1 MVEDLPIITRIA
13 PGKPFEEKELK
24 KLASLLVVRG
34 ANIGTHFLI
43 REAKQRLG
51 RDSHC
56 EIHLE
61 DSEASRTH
69 AEIDFVSGQ
78 YLLKDL
84 GSSNGTFVNGKRITD
99 HTLCV
104 GDRVQIGKRLML
116 FRLSFRPFGPA
127 DNDVDIVQNPSGD
140 SSQIVG
146 RVDIEQQL
154 LDQTDDWTEKI
165 QTKKA
170 SSDAKSHWEIMYR
183 TAIAVSRTLDID
195 QLLHQILE
203 LIFQWVNC
211 DRGCIMLN
219 DQETGELMP
228 SCRRNRGVN
237 VSSHRMTISKT
248 ILDYVSK
255 KEEGVLT
262 SDACEDERW
271 NPSVSIS
278 TGGIREAI
286 CVPMKGRYGSVGVIY
301 IDTSISV
308 GQYAM
313 RRDRVFNE
321 EHLKMLVA
329 IGHQAALAIEDTNY
343 YQSMMQAER
352 LAAMGQTIATLS
364 HHIKNIVQ
372 GLRGG
377 GYLIDQGIQGNDMDA
392 VKSGWRICERNQERI
407 ESFVMDML
415 TMSKD
420 RKPNRNTV
428 DLRTVIDEVIELSS
442 ARASEKT
449 VSLSWIRPE
458 AFRNMM
464 LDGEAIHRALMNL
477 VGNAIDACVEKVDGH
492 VEIVLCESQEYAI
505 VQVRDNGVGI
515 AANDLGRIFSMFES
529 NKGNRGTGLGLPVS
543 LKIAKEHDGTIE
555 VRSKVGTGT
564 EFELLLPWKSN
575 RAPITS
581 ESLPTIPG

>member
-1 MVEDLPIITRIA
+1 MP
-13 PGKPFEEKELK
+13 
-24 KLASLLVVRG
+24 SLLVVRG
-34 ANIGTHFLI
+34 ANVGTHYLI
-43 REAKQRLG
+43 RETKQKLG
-51 RDSHC
+51 RESHC

-69 AEIDFVSGQ
+69 AEIDFVDGD
-78 YLLKDL
+78 YVLRDL
-84 GSSNGTFVNGKRITD
+84 GSSNGTFVNGNRITE
-99 HTLCV
+99 HKLRV

-116 FRLSFRPFGPA
+116 FRLSFRPFSAA
-127 DNDVDIVQNPSGD
+127 DNDVDIVPSASGD

-146 RVDIEQQL
+146 RVELERQL
-154 LDQTDDWTEKI
+154 LEKTDDWTAKI
-165 QTKKA
+165 QSDKA

-183 TAIAVSRTLDID
+183 TSLAVSRTLDID

-211 DRGCIMLN
+211 DRGCIMLT
-219 DQETGELMP
+219 DLDTGELLP
-228 SCRRNRGVN
+228 SCRRNRGAN
-237 VSSHRMTISKT
+237 VTSNRMTISKT
-248 ILDYVSK
+248 ILDYVCK

-271 NPSVSIS
+271 NASASIS
-278 TGGIREAI
+278 AGGIREAI

-301 IDTSISV
+301 IDTSVSA

-313 RRDRVFNE
+313 NPHRIFSE

-343 YQSMMQAER
+343 YQSMVQAER

-377 GYLIDQGIQGNDMDA
+377 GYLISEGIKADDMK
-392 VKSGWRICERNQERI
+392 VVQSGWRICERNQERI

-420 RKPNRNTV
+420 RRPNRTGV
-428 DLRTVIDEVIELSS
+428 DLRTVIDDVVEVV
-442 ARASEKT
+442 T
-449 VSLSWIRPE
+449 VKATEQRVAIRWLRPE
-458 AFRNMM
+458 AFRTMM

-477 VGNAIDACVEKVDGH
+477 VGNAIDACNEKQDGC
-492 VEIVLCESQEYAI
+492 VEILLVESKDYARI
-505 VQVRDNGVGI
+505 QVRDNGVGI
-515 AANDLGRIFSMFES
+515 ATSDLNRIFSMFES

-555 VRSKVGTGT
+555 VKSEVGTGT

-575 RAPITS
+575 RVSNAP
-581 ESLPTIPG
+581 EALPTMPG

>member
-1 MVEDLPIITRIA
+1 MERDRNRPS
-13 PGKPFEEKELK
+13 GKTSNNEVLET
-24 KLASLLVVRG
+24 LASLLVVRG
-34 ANIGTHFLI
+34 ANVGTYYNI
-43 REAKQRLG
+43 RESKQRLG

-56 EIHLE
+56 DIQLE

-69 AEIDFVSGQ
+69 AEIDYIDSEYV
-78 YLLKDL
+78 LRDL
-84 GSSNGTFVNGKRITD
+84 SSSNGTFVNGNRITE

-116 FRLSFRPFGPA
+116 FRLSFRPFGPD
-127 DNDVDIVQNPSGD
+127 DNDVDIVHHANND

-146 RVDIEQQL
+146 RVEIEMQL
-154 LDQTDDWTEKI
+154 QEQTADWTARI
-165 QTKKA
+165 QSEKA
-170 SSDAKSHWEIMYR
+170 SSQAKSHWEVMYR
-183 TAIAVSRTLDID
+183 TALAVSRTLDID
-195 QLLHQILE
+195 QLLHQILD

-219 DQETGELMP
+219 DMETGELMP
-228 SCRRNRGVN
+228 SCRRNRGAN

-248 ILDYVSK
+248 ILDYVCK

-271 NPSVSIS
+271 NTSVSIAA
-278 TGGIREAI
+278 GGIREAI

-301 IDTSISV
+301 IDTSVSA

-313 RRDRVFNE
+313 KPEPVFNE

-343 YQSMMQAER
+343 YQNMVQAER

-377 GYLIDQGIQGNDMDA
+377 GYLIDQGIKGGDMD
-392 VKSGWRICERNQERI
+392 VVQNGWRICERNQERI
-407 ESFVMDML
+407 ESFVLDML

-420 RKPNRNTV
+420 RKPNRTEV
-428 DLRTVIDEVIELSS
+428 DLRDVIDDVVQLSTVK
-442 ARASEKT
+442 AAEKS
-449 VSLSWIRPE
+449 VSLQWCRPN
-458 AFRNMM
+458 AFRGMM
-464 LDGEAIHRALMNL
+464 LDGEAIHRAVMNL
-477 VGNAIDACVEKVDGH
+477 VGNAIDACMDRNGGC
-492 VEIVLCESQEYAI
+492 VEILLCEAKEFAK

-515 AANDLGRIFSMFES
+515 APNDLERIFSMFES

-543 LKIAKEHDGTIE
+543 LKIAKEHGGMIE
-555 VRSKVGTGT
+555 VRSEVGAGT
-564 EFELLLPWKSN
+564 EFELTLPWKLN
-575 RAPITS
+575 RIQNTS
-581 ESLPTIPG
+581 ESSPTIQG

>member
-1 MVEDLPIITRIA
+1 MP
-13 PGKPFEEKELK
+13 
-24 KLASLLVVRG
+24 SLLVVRG
-34 ANIGTHFLI
+34 ANVGTHYLI
-43 REAKQRLG
+43 REAKQKLG
-51 RDSHC
+51 RESHC
-56 EIHLE
+56 DIHLE

-69 AEIDFVSGQ
+69 AEIDFVDGD
-78 YLLKDL
+78 YVLRDL
-84 GSSNGTFVNGKRITD
+84 GSSNGTFVNGNRITE
-99 HTLCV
+99 HKLSV

-116 FRLSFRPFGPA
+116 FRLSFRPFTPA
-127 DNDVDIVQNPSGD
+127 DNDVDIVQNASGD

-146 RVDIEQQL
+146 RVELEQQL
-154 LDQTDDWTEKI
+154 LEKTDDWTAKI
-165 QTKKA
+165 QSDKA

-183 TAIAVSRTLDID
+183 TSLAVSRTLDID

-211 DRGCIMLN
+211 DRGCIMLT
-219 DQETGELMP
+219 DLDTGELRP

-237 VSSHRMTISKT
+237 VSSNRMTISKT
-248 ILDYVSK
+248 ILDYVCK

-271 NPSVSIS
+271 NASASIS
-278 TGGIREAI
+278 AGGIREAI

-301 IDTSISV
+301 IDTSVSA

-313 RRDRVFNE
+313 NPHRIFNE

-343 YQSMMQAER
+343 YQSMVQAER

-377 GYLIDQGIQGNDMDA
+377 GYLISEGIKGEDMK
-392 VKSGWRICERNQERI
+392 VVQSGWRICERNQERI

-420 RKPNRNTV
+420 RRPNRTSV
-428 DLRTVIDEVIELSS
+428 DLRTVIDDVVEVV
-442 ARASEKT
+442 T
-449 VSLSWIRPE
+449 VKATEQRVAIRWLRPE
-458 AFRNMM
+458 TFRNMM

-477 VGNAIDACVEKVDGH
+477 VGNAIDACNEKPDGC
-492 VEIVLCESQEYAI
+492 VEILLLESKDYARI
-505 VQVRDNGVGI
+505 QVRDNGIGI
-515 AANDLGRIFSMFES
+515 ATSDLSRIFSMFES

-555 VRSKVGTGT
+555 VKSEVGTGT
-564 EFELLLPWKSN
+564 EFELLLPWKTN
-575 RAPITS
+575 RVSSTP
-581 ESLPTIPG
+581 ESYPTMPG

>member
-1 MVEDLPIITRIA
+1 
-13 PGKPFEEKELK
+13 
-24 KLASLLVVRG
+24 LVVRG
-34 ANIGTHFLI
+34 ANVGTHYLI
-43 REAKQRLG
+43 RETKQKLG
-51 RDSHC
+51 RESHC

-69 AEIDFVSGQ
+69 AEIDFVDGD
-78 YLLKDL
+78 YVLRDL
-84 GSSNGTFVNGKRITD
+84 GSSNGTFVNGNRITE
-99 HTLCV
+99 HKLRV

-116 FRLSFRPFGPA
+116 FRLSFRPFSAA
-127 DNDVDIVQNPSGD
+127 DNDVDIVPSASGD

-146 RVDIEQQL
+146 RVELERQL
-154 LDQTDDWTEKI
+154 LEKTDDWTAKI
-165 QTKKA
+165 QSDKA

-183 TAIAVSRTLDID
+183 TSLAVSRTLDID

-211 DRGCIMLN
+211 DRGCIMLT
-219 DQETGELMP
+219 DLDTGELLP
-228 SCRRNRGVN
+228 SCRRNRGAN
-237 VSSHRMTISKT
+237 VTSNRMTISKT
-248 ILDYVSK
+248 ILDYVCK

-271 NPSVSIS
+271 NASASIS
-278 TGGIREAI
+278 AGGIREAI

-301 IDTSISV
+301 IDTSVSA

-313 RRDRVFNE
+313 NPHRIFSE

-343 YQSMMQAER
+343 YQSMVQAER

-377 GYLIDQGIQGNDMDA
+377 GYLISEGIKADDMK
-392 VKSGWRICERNQERI
+392 VVQSGWRICERNQERI

-420 RKPNRNTV
+420 RRPNRTGV
-428 DLRTVIDEVIELSS
+428 DLRTVIDDVVEVV
-442 ARASEKT
+442 T
-449 VSLSWIRPE
+449 VKATEQRVAIRWLRPE
-458 AFRNMM
+458 AFRTMM

-477 VGNAIDACVEKVDGH
+477 VGNAIDACNEKQDGC
-492 VEIVLCESQEYAI
+492 VEILLVESKDYARI
-505 VQVRDNGVGI
+505 QVRDNGVGI
-515 AANDLGRIFSMFES
+515 ATSDLNRIFSMFES

-555 VRSKVGTGT
+555 VKSEVGTGT

-575 RAPITS
+575 RVSNAP
-581 ESLPTIPG
+581 EALPTTPG

>member
-1 MVEDLPIITRIA
+1 MP
-13 PGKPFEEKELK
+13 
-24 KLASLLVVRG
+24 SLLVVRG
-34 ANIGTHFLI
+34 ANVGTHYLI
-43 REAKQRLG
+43 RETKQKLG
-51 RDSHC
+51 RESHC

-69 AEIDFVSGQ
+69 AEIDFVDGD
-78 YLLKDL
+78 YVLRDL
-84 GSSNGTFVNGKRITD
+84 GSSNGTFVNGNRITE
-99 HTLCV
+99 HKLRV

-116 FRLSFRPFGPA
+116 FRLSFRPFSAA
-127 DNDVDIVQNPSGD
+127 DNDVDIVPSASGD

-146 RVDIEQQL
+146 RVELERQL
-154 LDQTDDWTEKI
+154 LEKTDDWTAKI
-165 QTKKA
+165 QSDKA

-183 TAIAVSRTLDID
+183 TSLAVSRTLDID

-211 DRGCIMLN
+211 DRGCIMLT
-219 DQETGELMP
+219 DLDTGELLP
-228 SCRRNRGVN
+228 SCRRNRGAN
-237 VSSHRMTISKT
+237 VTSNRMTISKT
-248 ILDYVSK
+248 ILDYVCK

-271 NPSVSIS
+271 NASASIS
-278 TGGIREAI
+278 AGGIREAI

-301 IDTSISV
+301 IDTSVSA

-313 RRDRVFNE
+313 NPHRIFSE

-343 YQSMMQAER
+343 YQSMVQAER

-377 GYLIDQGIQGNDMDA
+377 GYLISEGIKADDMK
-392 VKSGWRICERNQERI
+392 VVQSGWRICERNQERI

-420 RKPNRNTV
+420 RRPNRTGV
-428 DLRTVIDEVIELSS
+428 DLRTVIDDVVEVV
-442 ARASEKT
+442 T
-449 VSLSWIRPE
+449 VKATEQRVAIRWLRPE
-458 AFRNMM
+458 AFRTMM

-477 VGNAIDACVEKVDGH
+477 VGNAIDACNEKQDGC
-492 VEIVLCESQEYAI
+492 VEILLVESKDYARI
-505 VQVRDNGVGI
+505 QVRDNGVGI
-515 AANDLGRIFSMFES
+515 ATSDLNRIFSMFES

-555 VRSKVGTGT
+555 VKSEVGTGT

-575 RAPITS
+575 RVSNAP
-581 ESLPTIPG
+581 EALPTTPG

>member
-1 MVEDLPIITRIA
+1 M
-13 PGKPFEEKELK
+13 
-24 KLASLLVVRG
+24 ASLLVVRG
-34 ANIGTHFLI
+34 ANVGTHYLI

-56 EIHLE
+56 EVHLE

-69 AEIDFVSGQ
+69 AEIDFVEGE
-78 YLLKDL
+78 YVLRDL
-84 GSSNGTFVNGKRITD
+84 GSSNGTFVNGKRVTE
-99 HTLCV
+99 HTLRI

-127 DNDVDIVQNPSGD
+127 DNDVDIVQSSSSE

-146 RVDIEQQL
+146 RLDIEQQL
-154 LDQTDDWTEKI
+154 LEQTDDWTAKLQSE
-165 QTKKA
+165 KA

-183 TAIAVSRTLDID
+183 TAIEVSRTLDID

-211 DRGCIMLN
+211 DRGCIMLT
-219 DQETGELMP
+219 DLESGELLP
-228 SCRRNRGVN
+228 SCRRNRGAN
-237 VSSHRMTISKT
+237 VSSHRMSISKT
-248 ILDYVSK
+248 ILDYVK
-255 KEEGVLT
+255 EKEEGVLT

-271 NPSVSIS
+271 NASVSIS
-278 TGGIREAI
+278 AGGIREAI

-301 IDTSISV
+301 IDTSVSV

-313 RRDRVFNE
+313 HSERVFNE

-343 YQSMMQAER
+343 YQSMVQAER

-377 GYLIDQGIQGNDMDA
+377 GYLIDEGIQAGDMD
-392 VKSGWRICERNQERI
+392 VVQKGWRICERNQERI

-420 RKPNRNTV
+420 RRPNRIAV
-428 DLRTVIDEVIELSS
+428 DLRDIIDEVLELSQ
-442 ARASEKT
+442 ARATGKS
-449 VSLSWIRPE
+449 VVVRWNRPE
-458 AFRNMM
+458 SFRSMM

-477 VGNAIDACVEKVDGH
+477 VGNAIDACVDKADGC
-492 VEIVLCESQEYAI
+492 VEISLCESTEYARI
-505 VQVRDNGVGI
+505 QVRDNGIGI
-515 AANDLGRIFSMFES
+515 AANDLNRIFSMFES

-543 LKIAKEHDGTIE
+543 LKIAKEHSGTIE
-555 VRSKVGTGT
+555 VKSEVGAGT
-564 EFELLLPWKSN
+564 EFELVLPWKSN
-575 RAPITS
+575 RATS
-581 ESLPTIPG
+581 VPEALPTNPG